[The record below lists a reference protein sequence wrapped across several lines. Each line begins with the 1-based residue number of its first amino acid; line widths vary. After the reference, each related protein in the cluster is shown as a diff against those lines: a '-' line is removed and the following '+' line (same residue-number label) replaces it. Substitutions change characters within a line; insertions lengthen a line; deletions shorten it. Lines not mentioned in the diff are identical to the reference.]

1 MIILTGAT
9 GGIGRAILPYL
20 LEIDSVIGIYN
31 NTKPKKISND
41 KLSYE
46 RVNLEK
52 IIDIRNFL
60 KKWKNRLSHI
70 TIVHAATLKIDGI
83 AANYSQSNW
92 ERMMRVNLRG
102 NFLLNQA
109 LLPFM
114 IKEQWGRI
122 IHISSLGGIQG
133 STGTIAYS
141 TTKTGLL
148 GMSRVLAKEYARFNI
163 TSNVLTIGYIKVGL
177 FNSLKKELKRRILEQ
192 IPSKR
197 LGDSSNIANAI
208 EFLIK
213 SDYVNGATINIDGG
227 I

>member
-1 MIILTGAT
+1 MIILTGVT
-9 GGIGRAILPYL
+9 GGVGKAILPYL
-20 LEIDSVIGIYN
+20 LEIDSVTGIYN
-31 NTKPKKISND
+31 NTKPKKISNN

-46 RVNLEK
+46 RINLEK
-52 IIDIRNFL
+52 IIDIRNFI
-60 KKWKNRLSHI
+60 KKWKNRLSQI
-70 TIVHAATLKIDGI
+70 TIVHTATLKIDGI

-102 NFLLNQA
+102 NFLLTQA

-141 TTKTGLL
+141 TTKTGLM

-163 TSNVLTIGYIKVGL
+163 TSNVLIIGY
-177 FNSLKKELKRRILEQ
+177 LK
-192 IPSKR
+192 
-197 LGDSSNIANAI
+197 
-208 EFLIK
+208 
-213 SDYVNGATINIDGG
+213 
-227 I
+227 